1 MSKRASLVKDSSE
14 DRTVI
19 LVADDDADDCLLIR
33 DALIDNGLNWEPLFV
48 GDGIELMEY
57 LENCERL
64 ERQGDGCFP
73 DLIVLDLNMPRKG
86 GREVLREI
94 SAHSRFNKIP
104 TVVLTTSDEPMDV
117 ALCSSLGAKLFITK
131 PNMYTEW
138 LERVGALKE
147 LI

>member
-1 MSKRASLVKDSSE
+1 VKDSSE
-14 DRTVI
+14 DRKII
-19 LVADDDADDCLLIR
+19 LVADDDVDDCLLIK
-33 DALIDNGLNWEPLFV
+33 DALIDNGLNWETRFV

-64 ERQGDGCFP
+64 ERQGDACFP

-86 GREVLREI
+86 GREALREI
-94 SAHSRFNKIP
+94 SAHSRLNKIP
-104 TVVLTTSDEPMDV
+104 TVILTTSDEPQDV

-138 LERVGALKE
+138 LERVEALKE